1 MRAELV
7 RSSASVD
14 AILLRTPSVALQ
26 AGQRIIQVNQ
36 MIRSPKVRP
45 VRSRGGWALATL
57 RDPLYYSS
65 YALLVN
71 SIGTTAVGIAYWAIA
86 AHFYSQQALGRSA
99 ALVSALMFLS
109 ILAQLNLPNA
119 LPRFIPSAGRS
130 AGKFIACCYGAS
142 SCAGLISGLACVIV
156 LPRLSSQWQFIRNSL
171 PLAVVFV
178 AAAVVWQVFTLQDVA
193 LLSIRRPVLV
203 PVENFVYGVAKLLM
217 LVGVFSLLPS
227 TGIFFSWVVS
237 LAVTVPAVNWLIFRR
252 YLRDRDYAAV
262 PGGLRAREVVRFVS
276 VDYIG
281 SVLAQAYGSLLP
293 LLVLSILGAT
303 ANSSFYIAWTITA
316 GLGLIASNFGL
327 SLLIEGAAA
336 PHRLADLTRG
346 ILARCLAITSLGAI
360 VLILAAHPILE
371 IYGSGYATHAA
382 SLLGLLAVGTIPSC
396 MVIVAISLD
405 RIAGRVGR
413 ATLTRFILT
422 AFVLGGSW
430 MLVRKIGIDGVA
442 FAWGGA
448 NLIVAL
454 ARFPTIARAARR
466 QTTTSP
472 KPILLPRRP
481 VPTHT
486 RPGIHRRPAA
496 GRHRA
501 GVPRTD
507 RAERLGHLPPSPAPP
522 PVRAPTM
529 SAALDPTEQTAK
541 ALQLLMSLGSEVGFP
556 PQHRPSP

>member
-1 MRAELV
+1 MV
-7 RSSASVD
+7 HD
-14 AILLRTPSVALQ
+14 Q
-26 AGQRIIQVNQ
+26 
-36 MIRSPKVRP
+36 KVRL
-45 VRSRGGWALATL
+45 VRSRGGRAIAAL
-57 RDPLYYSS
+57 RDPLYRSS

-71 SIGTTAVGIAYWAIA
+71 SVGTTVVGVAYWAIA

-99 ALVSALMFLS
+99 ALISALMFLS

-119 LPRFIPSAGRS
+119 LPRFIPKAGRS
-130 AGKFIACCYGAS
+130 AGKFIACCYGIS
-142 SCAGLISGLACVIV
+142 SCAGLIGGLAFVTI
-156 LPRLSSQWQFIRNSL
+156 LPRLSSQWQFVRDSL

-178 AAAVVWQVFTLQDVA
+178 VGAVVWQIFTLQDIA

-203 PVENFVYGVAKLLM
+203 PVENFVYGAAKLLM

-252 YLRDRDYAAV
+252 YLRDNDSVVV

-293 LLVLSILGAT
+293 LLVLSTLGAA

-316 GLGLIASNFGL
+316 GLGLVASNFGL

-346 ILARCLAITSLGAI
+346 VLVRCLAITSLGAI
-360 VLILAAHPILE
+360 LLILAAHPILE
-371 IYGSGYATHAA
+371 IYGSRYATHAA

-396 MVIVAISLD
+396 LVAVAISLD
-405 RIAGRVGR
+405 RIAGHVGR
-413 ATLTRFILT
+413 ATLTRFVLT
-422 AFVLGGSW
+422 VLVLGGSW
-430 MLVRKIGIDGVA
+430 LLVRKVGIDGVA

-466 QTTTSP
+466 QTTTAP
-472 KPILLPRRP
+472 KPILVPRLP

-486 RPGIHRRPAA
+486 QPGIHRRQAA

-501 GVPRTD
+501 GAPRTD
-507 RAERLGHLPPSPAPP
+507 RAERLGRLPRPLAPP
-522 PVRAPTM
+522 PVRTPNP
-529 SAALDPTEQTAK
+529 SAAPDPAEQAAK
-541 ALQLLMSLGSEVGFP
+541 ALQLLMSLGTEVG
-556 PQHRPSP
+556 